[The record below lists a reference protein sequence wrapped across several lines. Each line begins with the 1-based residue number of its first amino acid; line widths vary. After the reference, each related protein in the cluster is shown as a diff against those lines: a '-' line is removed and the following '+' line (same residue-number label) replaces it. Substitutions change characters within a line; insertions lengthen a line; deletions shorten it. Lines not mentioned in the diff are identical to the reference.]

1 MSRILAPTNKNSTM
15 YAFIDTRMNYLKCL
29 MNHELG
35 CKGTTSHTKAS
46 GGAADAIIAQLAKGS
61 LLSPDD
67 TVHILEAIGQ
77 DNPFTETDRIRVM
90 ESITSRVDLE
100 GQSSTA
106 PADMVSH
113 FNPHPEKQQHD
124 FIENYLTEK
133 IWGDLSAAADRGLV
147 VSRVGKLLVDLGIL
161 HPKEKLFAMVTSLIE
176 HCYRGYKLPTIALL
190 NVVKAEYKFQ
200 RDLRQKQALQQDSP
214 TGVGPMVYPV
224 QPSELKATHAHLYHQ
239 AYTSS
244 HPIPVP
250 TWVDFEMLKLRMA
263 APPMRVTNAKMMGPN
278 PMQGMLPGGGG
289 RHSHHQAAQFLD
301 PKIGLKLMAPSFQ
314 RQLQRSSTMDADTG
328 SSQEIYAGHSH
339 QITPHGGAPAPL
351 ALPQYVPPPAPL
363 PLPAPPPVAE
373 AAPHTP
379 HPSTS
384 TSSTTPGPSVGSD
397 DSQSSSLT
405 DGDSLLD
412 ELAAKIGR
420 TFPQPEKKRKT
431 PAASPPKTEA
441 AASAPLTPPAV
452 KKPKTEKD
460 EKHTPATVSP
470 GLSAKKE
477 KKRKGDGT
485 PKVTDSKPPSS
496 KLPGI
501 EFPGMKKFAP
511 IYCSNITIYHFT
523 VGLRTGCRVKNSE
536 TARRTK
542 KFGWP
547 TGGSGQ
553 ISHTA

>member
-1 MSRILAPTNKNSTM
+1 MSRISGPSNKNSTM
-15 YAFIDTRMNYLKCL
+15 YGFIDTRMNYLKCL
-29 MNHELG
+29 LNSELG
-35 CKGTTSHTKAS
+35 SKGTSTHTQAS
-46 GGAADAIIAQLAKGS
+46 GHAADAIIAQLTKGS
-61 LLSPDD
+61 PLSPEDAQ
-67 TVHILEAIGQ
+67 HILEAIGQ
-77 DNPFTETDRIRVM
+77 DNPFTDTDRIRVM

-100 GQSSTA
+100 GQSSNA

-133 IWGDLSAAADRGLV
+133 IWGDMSQGNDRGLL

-161 HPKEKLFAMVTSLIE
+161 HPKEKLFALVTSLIE
-176 HCYRGYKLPTIALL
+176 HCYRGYKLPTIAIL

-224 QPSELKATHAHLYHQ
+224 HPEELKATHAHLFHQ

-289 RHSHHQAAQFLD
+289 LHSHHQAAQFLD

-328 SSQEIYAGHSH
+328 SSQELYAGHSH

-351 ALPQYVPPPAPL
+351 ALPQYVPPAAPL
-363 PLPAPPPVAE
+363 PLPAPVPE
-373 AAPHTP
+373 AAPPSP

-397 DSQSSSLT
+397 DSQNSSLT

-420 TFPQPEKKRKT
+420 TFPQPEKKRKA

-441 AASAPLTPPAV
+441 PAWAPLTPPAA
-452 KKPKTEKD
+452 KKPKTEKE

-470 GLSAKKE
+470 ALSAKKE

-511 IYCSNITIYHFT
+511 IYYSNITIYHFT